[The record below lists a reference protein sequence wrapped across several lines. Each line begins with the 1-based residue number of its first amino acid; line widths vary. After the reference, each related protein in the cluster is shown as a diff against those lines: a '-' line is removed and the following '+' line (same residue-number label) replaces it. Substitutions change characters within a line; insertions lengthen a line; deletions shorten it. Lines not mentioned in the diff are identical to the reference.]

1 MSEQALASLIAI
13 IFLISNFLTI
23 FLVVAMY
30 ALRGFT
36 FDEMTTTI
44 AILIPVFL
52 TYTTVI
58 IKFAVKHR
66 DQTVRA
72 DQQTPQTFLFTFSAL
87 FVSSMF
93 VVAILAL
100 VLLRAFN
107 LGVSSFEQF
116 KFCFKF

>member
-44 AILIPVFL
+44 AILIPVFV

-58 IKFAVKHR
+58 IKFAVKHG

-72 DQQTPQTFLFTFSAL
+72 DQQTRRHFFLHSQLCL
-87 FVSSMF
+87 FLQCLSLRSWPWSYCGRSTLVSP
-93 VVAILAL
+93 
-100 VLLRAFN
+100 R
-107 LGVSSFEQF
+107 SSNS
-116 KFCFKF
+116 KFC